1 MSISKFQKRF
11 TEESGIV
18 SLMEDL
24 GEANTGE
31 QDILM
36 LGGGNPAHIPEV
48 QLFFQERMQRIA
60 ADPVEFAHLIG
71 DYESPKG
78 NTKFIKALVDLF
90 NEEFG
95 WQIGTENVVLT
106 SGSQSGFFML
116 FNMFSGEYEDGSF
129 KHILLPILPEYIGYS
144 DLGLSEHQFVAQM
157 PLIEK
162 NNDHSFKYR
171 VDFNQLT
178 IGPDT
183 GALCASRPT
192 NPTGNVLSDIEV
204 DKLSGLAKDHG
215 IPLILDNA
223 YGLPFPN
230 IIFTQANLKWDEHII
245 LCLSLSKLGL
255 PGARTGVIIAKEEVV
270 KSIAKLNGIFN
281 LALGNMGPSLA
292 LDIVNSRDILKLS
305 NSVIRPYYEQ
315 RAKKAT
321 AWLKRAL
328 DGVEYYVHVT
338 EGAFFLWL
346 WLPGLPISSEELYQ
360 RLKKRG
366 VLVVPGNYFF
376 PGLSQD
382 WSHQHECIRISYAT
396 HEKDIEAGI
405 MKIAEEIKSL

>member
-1 MSISKFQKRF
+1 
-11 TEESGIV
+11 
-18 SLMEDL
+18 
-24 GEANTGE
+24 
-31 QDILM
+31 
-36 LGGGNPAHIPEV
+36 
-48 QLFFQERMQRIA
+48 
-60 ADPVEFAHLIG
+60 
-71 DYESPKG
+71 
-78 NTKFIKALVDLF
+78 
-90 NEEFG
+90 
-95 WQIGTENVVLT
+95 
-106 SGSQSGFFML
+106 
-116 FNMFSGEYEDGSF
+116 
-129 KHILLPILPEYIGYS
+129 
-144 DLGLSEHQFVAQM
+144 
-157 PLIEK
+157 
-162 NNDHSFKYR
+162 
-171 VDFNQLT
+171 
-178 IGPDT
+178 
-183 GALCASRPT
+183 
-192 NPTGNVLSDIEV
+192 
-204 DKLSGLAKDHG
+204 
-215 IPLILDNA
+215 
-223 YGLPFPN
+223 
-230 IIFTQANLKWDEHII
+230 
-245 LCLSLSKLGL
+245 
-255 PGARTGVIIAKEEVV
+255 
-270 KSIAKLNGIFN
+270 
-281 LALGNMGPSLA
+281 MGPSLA